1 MPQATI
7 NPMGQVPDVKENQ
20 ATPRRELPPGE
31 SLTTRLAAIKAAN
44 NPLLEAARPLLRALA
59 DMPAQLDHE
68 RVEQLRD
75 LLEQEVR
82 AFQKLC
88 EQASIRRDHM
98 LGARYSLC
106 TAIDEAAMQTA
117 CGKNSKADQAGKVA
131 GSSDSK
137 APLQPGRNQPGN
149 NAGTANQD
157 RDAHDAGVEWVT
169 RGLATIFHEDRQGGD
184 KVYLLIGRLMTDPQ
198 EHLDLLE
205 VIYRIL
211 SLGFEGRY
219 RFEAGGHRKHEAV
232 RQRIYNEIMARRGIV
247 PIALSPHW
255 QSDVEGRRASF
266 YDFPVWITVALLS
279 IILLGCFGWFKY
291 ELLDRSAEVQ
301 NQIADIGHMTPP
313 PAPPVLHLKTLLK
326 DEIAAGTVSVDEDTH
341 HSAVTFRGDS
351 MFPPGGVSVKA
362 TIGPLIAKIAAE
374 IVKVP
379 GKVSVLGYTD
389 NVPIRSRQFA
399 SNDALSEERATHVLQ
414 MLQAA
419 GVPASRLEAIG
430 KGDADPVA
438 DNSTPQGR
446 AQNRRVE
453 ITIAE

>member
-7 NPMGQVPDVKENQ
+7 DPVGQVPDVNEIQ

-31 SLTTRLAAIKAAN
+31 SLTTRLAAIKAAD

-59 DMPAQLDHE
+59 DMPEHLDHE

-88 EQASIRRDHM
+88 EQTSIRRDHM
-98 LGARYSLC
+98 LGARYCLC
-106 TAIDEAAMQTA
+106 TAIDEAAMQTTW
-117 CGKNSKADQAGKVA
+117 GKNSKMPV
-131 GSSDSK
+131 
-137 APLQPGRNQPGN
+137 QPGLSQRGKD
-149 NAGTANQD
+149 AGVAASGMNT
-157 RDAHDAGVEWVT
+157 HDAGVEWVT
-169 RGLATIFHEDRQGGD
+169 RGMATIFHEDRQGGD
-184 KVYLLIGRLMTDPQ
+184 KVYLLIGRLMSDPQ

-247 PIALSPHW
+247 PVALSPHW
-255 QSDVEGRRASF
+255 QSDVKGRRASF

-291 ELLDRSAEVQ
+291 ELLGRSAEVQ
-301 NQIADIGHMTPP
+301 KQIADIGHMTPP

-326 DEIAAGTVSVDEDTH
+326 DEIAAGPVSVDEDTH
-341 HSAVTFRGDS
+341 HSSVTFRGDS

-362 TIGPLIAKIAAE
+362 TMGPLIAKIAAE
-374 IVKVP
+374 IARVP

-399 SNDALSEERATHVLQ
+399 SNDALSEERATQVMQ

-453 ITIAE
+453 ITVAE

>member
-7 NPMGQVPDVKENQ
+7 DPVKQAPDVNEIQ
-20 ATPRRELPPGE
+20 ATPRRELPHGE
-31 SLTTRLAAIKAAN
+31 SLTTRLAAIKAAD

-59 DMPAQLDHE
+59 DMPEYLDHE

-88 EQASIRRDHM
+88 EQTSIRRDHM
-98 LGARYSLC
+98 LGTRYCLC

-117 CGKNSKADQAGKVA
+117 WGKNSKV
-131 GSSDSK
+131 
-137 APLQPGRNQPGN
+137 PVQPGQSPRGKDAGAAASDIN
-149 NAGTANQD
+149 N
-157 RDAHDAGVEWVT
+157 HDAGVEWVT
-169 RGLATIFHEDRQGGD
+169 RGMATIFHEDRQGGD
-184 KVYLLIGRLMTDPQ
+184 KVYLLIGRLMSDPQ

-247 PIALSPHW
+247 PVALSPHW
-255 QSDVEGRRASF
+255 QSDVKGRRASF
-266 YDFPVWITVALLS
+266 YDFPVWITVTLLS
-279 IILLGCFGWFKY
+279 VILLGCFGWFKY
-291 ELLDRSAEVQ
+291 ELLGRSAEVQ
-301 NQIADIGHMTPP
+301 KQIADIGHMTPP
-313 PAPPVLHLKTLLK
+313 PAPPVLHLKALLK
-326 DEIAAGTVSVDEDTH
+326 DEIAAGTVSVDEDAH
-341 HSAVTFRGDS
+341 HSSVTFRGDS
-351 MFPPGGVSVKA
+351 MFPPGGASVKA
-362 TIGPLIAKIAAE
+362 TMGPLIAKIAAE
-374 IVKVP
+374 IARVP

-399 SNDALSEERATHVLQ
+399 SNDALSEERATQVMQ
-414 MLQAA
+414 ILQAA
-419 GVPASRLEAIG
+419 GVPASRLEAVG

-453 ITIAE
+453 ITVAEYTRP

>member
-7 NPMGQVPDVKENQ
+7 DTAGYSPDFKDQ
-20 ATPRRELPPGE
+20 HATPRRELPPGE
-31 SLTTRLAAIKAAN
+31 PLGTRLAAIKAAS

-59 DMPAQLDHE
+59 DMPAQLDHQ

-82 AFQKLC
+82 AFQRLC
-88 EQASIRRDHM
+88 EQTNIRRDHM
-98 LGARYSLC
+98 LGARYCLC

-117 CGKNSKADQAGKVA
+117 WGKNSKGYGVAQAARGDKTPNR
-131 GSSDSK
+131 GSDS
-137 APLQPGRNQPGN
+137 
-149 NAGTANQD
+149 
-157 RDAHDAGVEWVT
+157 HDAGVEWVT

-184 KVYLLIGRLMTDPQ
+184 KVYLLIGRLMAEPQ

-247 PIALSPHW
+247 PVALSPHW
-255 QSDVEGRRASF
+255 QSDVKGRRASF

-279 IILLGCFGWFKY
+279 IILIGCFGYFKY
-291 ELLDRSAEVQ
+291 TLLGRSAEVQ
-301 NQIADIGHMTPP
+301 KQIADIGHMTPP
-313 PAPPVLHLKTLLK
+313 PAPPALHLKTLLK
-326 DEIAAGTVSVDEDTH
+326 DEIAAGTVSVDEDSH
-341 HSAVTFRGDS
+341 HSSVTFRGDS
-351 MFPPGGVSVKA
+351 MFPPGGVSVNA
-362 TIGPLIAKIAAE
+362 SMGPLISKIAAE

-389 NVPIRSRQFA
+389 NVPIKSRQFA
-399 SNDALSEERATHVLQ
+399 SNDALSEERATQVMQ

-419 GVPASRLEAIG
+419 GVPAGRLEAIG
-430 KGDADPVA
+430 KGEADPVA
-438 DNSTPQGR
+438 DNGTPQGR

-453 ITIAE
+453 ITVAE

>member
-7 NPMGQVPDVKENQ
+7 DPVRQAPGVEMQ

-31 SLTTRLAAIKAAN
+31 SLETRLAAIRAAN
-44 NPLLEAARPLLRALA
+44 NPLLEAARLLLRALA
-59 DMPAQLDHE
+59 DMPQQLDHE

-88 EQASIRRDHM
+88 EQSSIRRDHM
-98 LGARYSLC
+98 LGARYCLC

-117 CGKNSKADQAGKVA
+117 WGKNSKVPVQSV
-131 GSSDSK
+131 SDTSM
-137 APLQPGRNQPGN
+137 
-149 NAGTANQD
+149 ANQG
-157 RDAHDAGVEWVT
+157 RDARDAGVEWVT
-169 RGLATIFHEDRQGGD
+169 CGLATIFHEDRQGGD
-184 KVYLLIGRLMTDPQ
+184 KVYLLVGRLMADPQ
-198 EHLDLLE
+198 EHFDLLE

-219 RFEAGGHRKHEAV
+219 RFEPGGHRKHEAV

-247 PIALSPHW
+247 PAALSPHW
-255 QSDVEGRRASF
+255 QSDVKSRRASF

-279 IILLGCFGWFKY
+279 IILLSGFGWFKY
-291 ELLDRSAEVQ
+291 ELLGRSAEIQ
-301 NQIADIGHMTPP
+301 KQIADIGHMTPP

-326 DEIAAGTVSVDEDTH
+326 DEIAAGTVSVDEDAH
-341 HSAVTFRGDS
+341 HSSVTFRGDS
-351 MFPPGGVSVKA
+351 MFPPGGVSVNA
-362 TIGPLIAKIAAE
+362 TMGPLIAKIAAE

-389 NVPIRSRQFA
+389 NQPIRSRQFA
-399 SNDALSEERATHVLQ
+399 SNDALSEERATQVMQ
-414 MLQAA
+414 ILQAA

-430 KGDADPVA
+430 KGEADPVA

-453 ITIAE
+453 ITVAE